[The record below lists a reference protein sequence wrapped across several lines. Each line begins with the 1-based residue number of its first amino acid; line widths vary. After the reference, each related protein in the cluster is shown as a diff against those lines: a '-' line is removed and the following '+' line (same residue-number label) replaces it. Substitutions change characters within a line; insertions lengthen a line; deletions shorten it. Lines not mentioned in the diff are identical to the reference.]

1 VLGTN
6 VSISV
11 VRTDVD
17 YHFFA
22 VDREPDE
29 KHPVKIT
36 FAGGAKDI
44 GEYYDG
50 EYYISNS
57 YVEGFGLTPFEA
69 LAVGR
74 YAIVND
80 LPTWREHLPSDCVSR
95 VPIHAVKDYVWGFSI
110 NKLLMRFHIP
120 DFYKWEDLLVK
131 AVNHEIKY
139 DPVICRESVR
149 EFDYRLTYEW
159 FRKKL

>member
-1 VLGTN
+1 MV
-6 VSISV
+6 
-11 VRTDVD
+11 
-17 YHFFA
+17 
-22 VDREPDE
+22 

-57 YVEGFGLTPFEA
+57 YVEGFGLTPLEA

-120 DFYKWEDLLVK
+120 DFYTVGGLVG
-131 AVNHEIKY
+131 
-139 DPVICRESVR
+139 
-149 EFDYRLTYEW
+149 
-159 FRKKL
+159 